1 MYRYLLAVLL
11 SAYLSTSFAAPV
23 AIEGIAAIVDEDV
36 VLQSELEQRLADI
49 RFQYNTRQ
57 QTLPPDDILKRQ
69 VLEQL
74 ILERIQLSQ
83 AERAGVRID
92 DNSLNASITDIAS
105 QNAMTLTEFRAKLE
119 GEKQGSYDQ
128 VREQIR
134 REMMISRLRNKRVG
148 DRIHITEQDIDNFL
162 ASPQSQ
168 LALETEYRLAHIT
181 INVPESAS
189 PQDWASAKQ
198 KIEAALQQLQEG
210 KPFFNIVTQYSNAE
224 DALQGGDLGW
234 RKSALIP
241 ICLE

>member
-92 DNSLNASITDIAS
+92 DNSLNASD
-105 QNAMTLTEFRAKLE
+105 
-119 GEKQGSYDQ
+119 
-128 VREQIR
+128 
-134 REMMISRLRNKRVG
+134 
-148 DRIHITEQDIDNFL
+148 
-162 ASPQSQ
+162 
-168 LALETEYRLAHIT
+168 
-181 INVPESAS
+181 
-189 PQDWASAKQ
+189 
-198 KIEAALQQLQEG
+198 
-210 KPFFNIVTQYSNAE
+210 
-224 DALQGGDLGW
+224 
-234 RKSALIP
+234 RKSVV
-241 ICLE
+241 